1 MPVVIAHLQVQP
13 GHEAEAEAALSELVS
28 ATHAEAGCQ
37 TYALHRDAQ
46 DPCSFTFVERW
57 TSMVALENHR
67 QQPHMAA
74 FAAKAPELLAAPP
87 VIHVV
92 ESLSFGDPMK
102 GAL

>member
-13 GHEAEAEAALSELVS
+13 GHEAEVEEALAELVA

-37 TYALHRDAQ
+37 TYALHRDPE
-46 DPCSFTFVERW
+46 DPCAFTFVERW

-74 FAAKAPELLAAPP
+74 FGARAGGMLAGPP
-87 VIHVV
+87 AIHVV
-92 ESLSFGDPMK
+92 DALPLGDPMK